1 MPWQK
6 PQTQSVNIV
15 PVLRSAP
22 DVAQLA
28 NPVLRAAAN
37 QSSVSCYFACVS
49 LLFYFV
55 FMKWKHHKIWH
66 AFCCTGCGQ
75 FKKNLIKRHFL
86 CEYICVCLNVGVIGV
101 DISRTQ
107 YPFFLADF
115 WNMTS
120 LMPLSFSMHIYFWA
134 QRYYICMVI
143 CVCHRSCVF
152 LSYPPIHLLYT
163 DSKLMLA
170 AHEIPICHDN
180 SGKKKSTRIV
190 ELIIEIAN
198 DPLNWTMTLTCFR
211 YSYLNF
217 HSQKYAWAE
226 GQVCIIMYATVCI
239 CLQSLTSVVTVMNV
253 CNMCAC
259 QRASISSVWEQ
270 ASTWFIRESR
280 EFKKAEK
287 RNSAI
292 KEEGMKTGGAKM
304 LKKYSDH
311 IKIIGKKQRSW
322 ILCRVI

>member
-1 MPWQK
+1 MCLDKNLRRSLLILCQCWEVHLMLHSWQIQYYVQ
-6 PQTQSVNIV
+6 PLTNLQFLVTS
-15 PVLRSAP
+15 L
-22 DVAQLA
+22 
-28 NPVLRAAAN
+28 
-37 QSSVSCYFACVS
+37 VS
-49 LLFYFV
+49 LFSFILSLWSGNTIKFDMLFAV
-55 FMKWKHHKIWH
+55 
-66 AFCCTGCGQ
+66 Q
-75 FKKNLIKRHFL
+75 VVDNLKKNQIKRHFL

-134 QRYYICMVI
+134 QRYYICMFI
-143 CVCHRSCVF
+143 CVCHGSCVF

-170 AHEIPICHDN
+170 AHEILICHDN

-287 RNSAI
+287 RNSEI

-304 LKKYSDH
+304 LKKIFWSY
-311 IKIIGKKQRSW
+311 QNYW
-322 ILCRVI
+322 